1 MAHWRRA
8 NEMKYVMNVLTGARA
23 NPCHIN
29 SVPLRNLSEQQR
41 IEVSVKENTQGERE
55 IEEER

>member
-29 SVPLRNLSEQQR
+29 SVPLRNLSVQER
-41 IEVSVKENTQGERE
+41 IEVSVNENIHRERE
-55 IEEER
+55 R